1 MLIWL
6 RKQQNRR
13 DGTPCCFSSAKSVGK
28 RVKITG
34 DIMYQHI
41 LVPVDGSPTSN
52 RALQEALKL
61 AKQLKAQL
69 ALIHVMEKIWY
80 VDNESYLNYAEL
92 QNAVRISSEKILA
105 QAEAA
110 VLQEGVSPT
119 VKLLEARGER
129 IANMVVAEA
138 KRWPADLIVIGTHG
152 RSGFSHLLFGSV
164 AEGVVRTAHVPVL
177 LIRGE

>member
-1 MLIWL
+1 
-6 RKQQNRR
+6 
-13 DGTPCCFSSAKSVGK
+13 
-28 RVKITG
+28 
-34 DIMYQHI
+34 MYQHI
-41 LVPVDGSPTSN
+41 LVPVDGSPTSY

-69 ALIHVMEKIWY
+69 ALIHVMEEIWY

-92 QNAVRISSEKILA
+92 QKSVRISGEKILA
-105 QAEAA
+105 QAETAM
-110 VLQEGVSPT
+110 LQEGVSPT

-129 IANMVVAEA
+129 IANVVVTEA

>member
-1 MLIWL
+1 
-6 RKQQNRR
+6 
-13 DGTPCCFSSAKSVGK
+13 
-28 RVKITG
+28 
-34 DIMYQHI
+34 MYQHI

-61 AKQLKAQL
+61 AKHLKAQL

-129 IANMVVAEA
+129 ITNMVVAEA

-177 LIRGE
+177 LIRGS

>member
-1 MLIWL
+1 
-6 RKQQNRR
+6 
-13 DGTPCCFSSAKSVGK
+13 
-28 RVKITG
+28 
-34 DIMYQHI
+34 MYQHI
-41 LVPVDGSPTSN
+41 LIPVDGSPTSY

-69 ALIHVMEKIWY
+69 ALIHVMEEIWY
-80 VDNESYLNYAEL
+80 VDNVSYLNYAEL
-92 QNAVRISSEKILA
+92 RQTVRLSSEKILA

-119 VKLLEARGER
+119 VKLLEAKGDR
-129 IANMVVAEA
+129 IANVVVAEA
-138 KRWPADLIVIGTHG
+138 KKWPADLIVIGTHG
-152 RSGFSHLLFGSV
+152 RSGFNHILFGSV